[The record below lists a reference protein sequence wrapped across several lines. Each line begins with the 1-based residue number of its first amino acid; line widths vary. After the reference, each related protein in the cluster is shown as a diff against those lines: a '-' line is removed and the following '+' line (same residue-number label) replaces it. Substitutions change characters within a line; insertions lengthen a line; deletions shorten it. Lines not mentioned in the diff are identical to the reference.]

1 MQCFFS
7 FSLPLSSFLSLILYR
22 LVCGAWGCWRLVGWV
37 SRRDLAGMC
46 ISVCTCI
53 NGVFST
59 KIFGSLLDPSH
70 LLSLSLHAPR
80 MQRPRLE
87 SIVYCLPHLCS
98 VNYLMA
104 KKKKLLFPRKKTT
117 VCQLPQS
124 MRHAISATPPHC
136 QPAFPAA
143 SSSWSPR
150 PRIGW
155 PASRFRPP
163 PMSNTGAASGCV
175 GTSGQVVVPHAGREF
190 VRQVP
195 RGTGRRAGNTTST
208 RPQLCVST

>member
-104 KKKKLLFPRKKTT
+104 KKKKILGIKKKCFQSFLVLLLPRALHPVGGLREHTHEHT
-117 VCQLPQS
+117 HT
-124 MRHAISATPPHC
+124 HAHMYTHTHTHTCTYRSIR
-136 QPAFPAA
+136 
-143 SSSWSPR
+143 W
-150 PRIGW
+150 
-155 PASRFRPP
+155 
-163 PMSNTGAASGCV
+163 
-175 GTSGQVVVPHAGREF
+175 
-190 VRQVP
+190 
-195 RGTGRRAGNTTST
+195 
-208 RPQLCVST
+208 